1 MMRNPPLPLLP
12 GNDFD
17 RKIGQT
23 RFHKSQHF
31 GNVHKLSMLLDKRLP
46 GIGGAPMPHVPHARW
61 PSIYCRGDVA
71 ALPAWLAFDKETLV
85 FDAYFK
91 EALQEVEGSPFL
103 PRYVK
108 IYFYLEDGTIQVQE
122 PRKVNSGIHQGVF
135 ISRQRIRFP
144 PDSRSETF
152 VDIVDLN
159 IGYEVEL
166 YGRVFK
172 IVNCDRFTRNFLNRM
187 GIMVPDPITMPEDP
201 YMERRFKMQEALQPK
216 RPKKISFDETQFLK
230 YDRCVLRFYGYW
242 DDRESED
249 GILHKLVLLFYLADD
264 TVEVKE
270 VLPVN
275 SGRTGKT
282 LLARCR
288 LLKEFK
294 SVPTPG
300 EHDAFTVLNVLGQ
313 GSRNKRYIFDALNCG
328 ARPASFYSQRDLA
341 IGAVINVMGRCV
353 VLCDCDEYTKE
364 HYRANFGL
372 EDFTPKPYPPEDD
385 VVFDSVPRP
394 ELPPYNGYG
403 SHEDSS
409 YNCRTIY
416 PVAPVKDLK
425 QFLRK
430 DREGM
435 DSRVLRFSAQ
445 MISNIPHLS
454 KRPFIISFYLA
465 DDTLTVFENVRVNS
479 GFQGGMFF
487 SRDKFVKPG
496 ENLFGSEPP
505 ACYSKEDCYI
515 GALLELRDFKFLLTG
530 ADEYALRYMELNCS
544 EFPKSNIRQILQKVR
559 ERVRPV
565 YKQFVSEQLGV
576 EALRSGRA
584 PYKVLRRA
592 LTGLLGGQI
601 TEHEVVTVARRFR
614 VQSETPLDCE
624 AIRRLA
630 HVELKRYLF
639 TAFERL
645 LETLRHL
652 DAAHSGRLA
661 RKQVYTAL
669 RGARVPMDVE
679 LTNKVLD
686 CMPQQEEGQINYQD
700 VINFLDYDHFPTAP
714 AEPVSLQHDLSWMSH
729 APTVDAS
736 EVAVDAFLGEL
747 GLEED
752 LRASCGDAAKPCGSA
767 AVVPADAPGLLGAG
781 WGEDGDGPAHRAPG
795 RHTVTFA
802 GLD

>member
-201 YMERRFKMQEALQPK
+201 YMERRFKA
-216 RPKKISFDETQFLK
+216 
-230 YDRCVLRFYGYW
+230 G
-242 DDRESED
+242 
-249 GILHKLVLLFYLADD
+249 
-264 TVEVKE
+264 
-270 VLPVN
+270 
-275 SGRTGKT
+275 
-282 LLARCR
+282 
-288 LLKEFK
+288 
-294 SVPTPG
+294 
-300 EHDAFTVLNVLGQ
+300 
-313 GSRNKRYIFDALNCG
+313 
-328 ARPASFYSQRDLA
+328 PAA
-341 IGAVINVMGRCV
+341 
-353 VLCDCDEYTKE
+353 
-364 HYRANFGL
+364 

-592 LTGLLGGQI
+592 LTGLLG
-601 TEHEVVTVARRFR
+601 T
-614 VQSETPLDCE
+614 
-624 AIRRLA
+624 
-630 HVELKRYLF
+630 
-639 TAFERL
+639 
-645 LETLRHL
+645 
-652 DAAHSGRLA
+652 
-661 RKQVYTAL
+661 
-669 RGARVPMDVE
+669 
-679 LTNKVLD
+679 
-686 CMPQQEEGQINYQD
+686 
-700 VINFLDYDHFPTAP
+700 
-714 AEPVSLQHDLSWMSH
+714 QHDLSWMSH
-729 APTVDAS
+729 APTVEAS

-795 RHTVTFA
+795 RYTVTFA